1 MNITERVIRN
11 TGVILIGNV
20 AGKALNFIVLI
31 YLARY
36 LGANDFGKYS
46 FVIAYLFFF
55 SVLAL
60 LGINKIVVREISKD
74 KTIQERIIGNALSL
88 RLLLSIAAI
97 ILSLIIINLLNYPFD
112 TKILVYITSLTLLL
126 LSIRATYASI
136 FEACLRMEYSALTN
150 FIEAIVSL
158 ILILSI
164 IFLKGDLIHVMAAL
178 VIASL
183 SNLLVTFFFSQRF
196 VKPKFEFNLGYV
208 KKIFGASIHVGLTT
222 VFRSIYHRIDVLM
235 LSLMKTYAA
244 VGYYSA
250 AYTLIAALDII
261 PRAITISIFPV
272 LSRYS
277 VSSRDSLE
285 MSYEKSF
292 RLMLMIALPIA
303 VMIAIFSKDIILLIY
318 GSEFLP
324 ASLALSALIWSVIFL
339 FMNALFANLIISMG
353 KERMTAYT
361 TGIMALVN
369 IVLNF
374 LLIPQ
379 YSYIGASIAT
389 VFTEALGAAIFF
401 YYIYA
406 NLIKKLF
413 ATIILKLTSLNILL
427 CLILIIFDFIP
438 LVLLIILSLIFY
450 IILLVKFNCI
460 TKEEISL
467 LKSVIKIK
475 G

>member
-1 MNITERVIRN
+1 MDIAGRVIRN
-11 TGVILIGNV
+11 TGVILTGNL

-46 FVIAYLFFF
+46 FVIAYFFFF

-208 KKIFGASIHVGLTT
+208 KKIFGASIPVGLTT
-222 VFRSIYHRIDVLM
+222 VFRSIYYRIDVLM
-235 LSLMKTYAA
+235 LSLMKTYVA

-250 AYTLIAALDII
+250 AYALIAALDII
-261 PRAITISIFPV
+261 PRAITISIFPL

-285 MSYEKSF
+285 ISYEKSF

-303 VMIAIFSKDIILLIY
+303 VMIALFSEDIIFLIY

-324 ASLALSALIWSVIFL
+324 SSLALSVLIWSVIFL

-438 LVLLIILSLIFY
+438 FILLIILSLIFY

>member
-1 MNITERVIRN
+1 MNIAGRVIRN
-11 TGVILIGNV
+11 TGVVLIGNAANNV
-20 AGKALNFIVLI
+20 LHFIVLI

-74 KTIQERIIGNALSL
+74 KTIQERIIGNALSI
-88 RLLLSIAAI
+88 RLFLSIAAI

-112 TKILVYITSLTLLL
+112 TKVLVYLMSLTLLL
-126 LSIRATYASI
+126 LSIRATYASV
-136 FEACLRMEYSALTN
+136 FEARLRMEYSALTN
-150 FIEAIVSL
+150 FVEAAVSL
-158 ILILSI
+158 TLILSI
-164 IFLKGDLIHVMAAL
+164 IFFKGDLIHIMAAL

-183 SNLLVTFFFSQRF
+183 SNLIITCFISRRF
-196 VKPKFEFNLGYV
+196 VKPKLEFNFVYA
-208 KKIFGASIHVGLTT
+208 KKLLAASIPMGLAI
-222 VFRSIYHRIDVLM
+222 VFWSIYYRIDVLM

-250 AYTLIAALDII
+250 AYTLIAPLEII
-261 PRAITISIFPV
+261 PRAIMMSIFP
-272 LSRYS
+272 LMSRYS

-285 MSYEKSF
+285 ISYEKSF

-303 VMIAIFSKDIILLIY
+303 VIIALFSKEIIFLIY

-324 ASLALSALIWSVIFL
+324 SSSALSILIWSVVFL
-339 FMNALFANLIISMG
+339 FMNILFANVIVSVG
-353 KERMTAYT
+353 KEKMTAYT
-361 TGIMALVN
+361 AGTMALVN

-379 YSYIGASIAT
+379 YSYVGASIAT
-389 VFTEALGAAIFF
+389 VFTEVLGAAIYF
-401 YYIYA
+401 YYIHA
-406 NLIKKLF
+406 NLIKNLF
-413 ATIILKLTSLNILL
+413 TTTILKLTLLNILL
-427 CLILIIFDFIP
+427 GLILIIFDFIP

-467 LKSVIKIK
+467 LKSAIKC
-475 G
+475 